1 MLCEICSPTSILI
14 SKPLAS
20 SHIMTKCLSRICLL
34 GMPMQLFDAG
44 PMLYSRHD
52 KRELLASKADILHM
66 ETLWRCPHL
75 WMADWKAKFKS
86 PIVCSPHGM
95 LDPWII
101 KHPTPLQKAISPNPI
116 THPQIPMPTLLHYIP
131 SIDETSGGVG
141 AYMQLLT
148 RDLGKLCDLHVLTH
162 QSTNERHLQGCTLHY
177 IDNKW
182 LPWDNCKKDF
192 LCLLDEVKPD
202 VVHVNC
208 CWMPLSSMIVFWAKE
223 RGLRVVYTPHGML
236 MSRIVRR
243 NYWTRKLPA
252 IILYQRRAIQLSDT
266 IHATAEGEKQDILS
280 LGWNKNI
287 HIIGNCINVD
297 DITMKSSWKKR
308 NVILFLGRVH
318 FHKGIRYL
326 IEAVAKLKD
335 QIDGYVVKIA
345 GPGDETYVNELKSLA
360 QKLGVA
366 DQVQFIGS
374 VFGKDKFDLYREADL
389 FVLPTHSE
397 NFGIVVTEALACG
410 TPVVTTKGAP
420 WAELESH
427 HCGWWTEIGADP
439 TAEALKS
446 FLSLSESDL
455 ELMGRNGRALVE
467 ERYSCQKIAQEFMTL
482 YSSLSFSHTRE

>member
-1 MLCEICSPTSILI
+1 
-14 SKPLAS
+14 
-20 SHIMTKCLSRICLL
+20 
-34 GMPMQLFDAG
+34 
-44 PMLYSRHD
+44 
-52 KRELLASKADILHM
+52 
-66 ETLWRCPHL
+66 
-75 WMADWKAKFKS
+75 
-86 PIVCSPHGM
+86 
-95 LDPWII
+95 
-101 KHPTPLQKAISPNPI
+101 
-116 THPQIPMPTLLHYIP
+116 MPTLLHYIP

-162 QSTNERHLQGCTLHY
+162 QSPNERQLQGCTLHY
-177 IDNKW
+177 IDNKF

-192 LCLLDEVKPD
+192 LRILDQVKPD
-202 VVHVNC
+202 IVHVNC
-208 CWMPLSSMIVFWAKE
+208 CWMPLCSMVAQWAKDQ
-223 RGLRVVYTPHGML
+223 GLKVVYTPHGML
-236 MSRIVRR
+236 EPWILSRH
-243 NYWTRKLPA
+243 YWTRKLPA
-252 IILYQRRAIQLSDT
+252 IILYQRRAIRLADA
-266 IHATAEGEKQDILS
+266 IHATADSERQNLLA

-287 HIIGNCINVD
+287 HVIGNCINVD
-297 DITMKSSWKKR
+297 DIVMKSSWQRRKS
-308 NVILFLGRVH
+308 ILFLSRVH
-318 FHKGIRYL
+318 VKKGINFL

-335 QIDGYVVKIA
+335 QMDGYVVKIA
-345 GPGDETYVNELKSLA
+345 GPGDETYLNELKSLA

-374 VFGKDKFDLYREADL
+374 VFGKEKFDLYREADL

-467 ERYSCQKIAQEFMTL
+467 ERYSCQKIAQEFMAL
-482 YSSLSFSHTRE
+482 YSSLSFSHTPANNHE